1 MLGSMLFTEAVNTPI
16 VVAFALPVNI
26 LLNNDGSM
34 TDQLRSF
41 CFAAGHLYPAKPFK
55 SMMASDNGCQVSHKL
70 GGMGRERLC
79 KHGNI

>member
-1 MLGSMLFTEAVNTPI
+1 MFSGMLFTEAVNTPI

-41 CFAAGHLYPAKPFK
+41 CFAVRCL
-55 SMMASDNGCQVSHKL
+55 
-70 GGMGRERLC
+70 
-79 KHGNI
+79 